1 MVLSTDTD
9 IPLFTGDSC
18 ISIKGF
24 SKKNFDLVSTSKS
37 ALECMM
43 NYVGAE
49 SKVQVIPAE
58 HPIFEGICDDRLRSL
73 MMVLVGCDVF
83 PCGVKNVGIPTLAK
97 IVRKFRT
104 TSSTLAYNEAA
115 LFEYLL
121 EVLKKEFKPTLI
133 QEATEVS
140 REEAEAVADGEAE
153 EIALTLV
160 DALVYEPTNKV
171 EMPLSYLGG
180 VEPKELFKYC
190 VEFAAPTTQIKQGP
204 VVLKCKGIGGKDHNF
219 LAACGHGKCTKC
231 GHVVCTYC
239 QITTN
244 ENTMATYCLPST
256 A

>member
-1 MVLSTDTD
+1 MWSDNSSKIRSLKRRLNEEVLTQQQRSELLTVIKQKETQRKRKEAASWRPSIQNFASELERELDLLSAHLTNEAGGSVLKVVTAQFQADTYIAAQVRNKQAVMVLSTDTD

-58 HPIFEGICDDRLRSL
+58 HPILFEGICDDRLRSL

-121 EVLKKEFKPTLI
+121 EVLKKEFKP
-133 QEATEVS
+133 
-140 REEAEAVADGEAE
+140 
-153 EIALTLV
+153 
-160 DALVYEPTNKV
+160 
-171 EMPLSYLGG
+171 
-180 VEPKELFKYC
+180 
-190 VEFAAPTTQIKQGP
+190 
-204 VVLKCKGIGGKDHNF
+204 
-219 LAACGHGKCTKC
+219 
-231 GHVVCTYC
+231 
-239 QITTN
+239 
-244 ENTMATYCLPST
+244 
-256 A
+256 